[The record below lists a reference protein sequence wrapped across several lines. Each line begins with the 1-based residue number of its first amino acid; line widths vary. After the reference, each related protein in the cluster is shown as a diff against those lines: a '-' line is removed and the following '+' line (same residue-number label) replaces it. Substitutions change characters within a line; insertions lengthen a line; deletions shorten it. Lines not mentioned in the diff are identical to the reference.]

1 MKEKMWE
8 VMLGPSNET
17 HISVR
22 YHIMALT
29 AEAAIQEV
37 IIEQNG
43 DSLDA
48 PNKKRSAARQVYA
61 DRLVAQ
67 ESVMHPK
74 TGRWVPV
81 DWCEN
86 RIAEIKGQIKD
97 LESEREELE
106 KIHDK
111 AQNLAETV
119 RNSEIPS

>member
-22 YHIMALT
+22 YQMMALT

-67 ESVMHPK
+67 EIVMHPK